1 MHKLHVKMV
10 DFVKQH
16 QQEHMIAFVLLA
28 ILVLTVVKVSYRVL
42 DLNINVFG
50 YYVHVY
56 QNK

>member
-1 MHKLHVKMV
+1 MV